1 MLVLTL
7 ALAVWP
13 LSAVRGEAQEAER
26 SGTPNVAA
34 EVNATEA
41 KSQDPLDAVSHLE
54 QEIKRYGA
62 EYRKASDEEKKVIRG
77 QLAIAKKAYRE
88 GLGDLVKELS
98 RMDPADQTAA
108 GLKSQV
114 AERVTRESRVLR
126 DDYAEIADVVSQLRE
141 KREGVTGEELVAL
154 EQEISRELEIG
165 DSLVRDLVANA
176 DQLEVLGL
184 SSGSDLQKLDELLE
198 KRARALSGRLDLIE
212 GELKVQAEQQ
222 AKASA
227 DDKKAIAP
235 AVAALDIRKQAVA
248 TSLQVVI
255 EAMRQRGM
263 ETSEYRQRLF
273 SATGEITSDILD
285 TGVAVGLARE
295 WTTALYDWFIENGPA
310 VLVKVLVVLAI
321 LFLFKFLSRV
331 AARLVRRAVDA
342 SKLQLSQLLKEFFVS
357 AASKA
362 VMVVGVLVALSQLG
376 VQVGPLLAGLGVMGF
391 IVGFALQDTLS
402 NFAAGLMILVYRPFD
417 VGDFIEAGGV
427 TGKVSQMS
435 LVSTTVATP
444 DNQKLVVPN
453 NKIWG
458 GVIRNVTAQPNRR
471 VDMTFGIG
479 YGDDIA
485 KAEKVLMDLLT
496 SHPLVLSNPEP
507 VVKLHALGESSVD
520 FIVRPWTRTD
530 DYWTVY
536 WDITRSVKER
546 FDAEGISIP
555 FPQRDVHLHEA
566 AKTGTPA

>member
-176 DQLEVLGL
+176 DQLEVLSL

-198 KRARALSGRLDLIE
+198 KRARALSGRLDWIE

-507 VVKLHALGESSVD
+507 VVKLHTLGESSVD

-536 WDITRSVKER
+536 WDITRSVKEC

-566 AKTGTPA
+566 AKTGMPA